1 MAIWFHE
8 NINVDQLQALGKNT
22 MVEGI
27 GIEFK
32 EIGENFIKAIMP
44 VDHRTVQTYGILHG
58 GASVTLAE
66 TIGSIASAMV
76 IDKEKYYCVGL
87 EINANHIRSAK
98 KGFVTGI
105 VTPIHLGKKTHVWEI
120 KIYDDEEKLLC
131 ISRLTVAI
139 LLKAENVH
147 LAK

>member
-8 NINVDQLQALGKNT
+8 NINVDQLQVLGKNT

-32 EIGENFIKAIMP
+32 EIGENFIKATMP

-87 EINANHIRSAK
+87 EINANHLRSAK

-131 ISRLTVAI
+131 ISRLTVAV
-139 LLKAENVH
+139 LLKAENIY

>member
-8 NINVDQLQALGKNT
+8 NINVDQLQVLGKNT

-32 EIGENFIKAIMP
+32 EIGENFIKATMP

-76 IDKEKYYCVGL
+76 VDKEKYYCVGL
-87 EINANHIRSAK
+87 EINANHLRSAK

-131 ISRLTVAI
+131 ISRLTVAV
-139 LLKAENVH
+139 LLKAENIY

>member
-8 NINVDQLQALGKNT
+8 NINVDQLQVLGKNT

-32 EIGENFIKAIMP
+32 EIGENFIKATMP

-76 IDKEKYYCVGL
+76 VDKEKYYCVGL
-87 EINANHIRSAK
+87 EINANHLRSAK

-131 ISRLTVAI
+131 ISRLTVAV
-139 LLKAENVH
+139 LLK
-147 LAK
+147 